1 MFHRAKDCLKHEK
14 INALVKEIEEEFL
27 KPLEAKVVAVHMN
40 MLQLQSNTE
49 VKVNEETMNEE
60 MLESML
66 RGETYQ
72 KGLIYAIVR
81 LTE

>member
-1 MFHRAKDCLKHEK
+1 MKHEK

>member
-1 MFHRAKDCLKHEK
+1 M
-14 INALVKEIEEEFL
+14 VKEIEEEFL